1 MKRHSTQKESKD
13 KVQEVRDRPSP
24 VDTLVCP
31 SDSAVNREYSAEE
44 LHLLPASL
52 TFALKAAKIL
62 LLWPTGQ
69 GCHALGNDDL
79 EEEGVSQGSEI
90 QILSRVILLR

>member
-1 MKRHSTQKESKD
+1 M
-13 KVQEVRDRPSP
+13 RDRPSP

-90 QILSRVILLR
+90 QILSHVILLR